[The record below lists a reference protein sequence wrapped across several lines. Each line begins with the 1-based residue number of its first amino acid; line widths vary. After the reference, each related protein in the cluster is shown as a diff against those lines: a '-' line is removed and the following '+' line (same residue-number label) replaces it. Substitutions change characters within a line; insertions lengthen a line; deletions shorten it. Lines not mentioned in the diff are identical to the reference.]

1 MFSVLL
7 VMLRVL
13 IPSQVAPPPTEAKP
27 LDISG
32 VRIILFGPTRAER
45 DSIAQGEGFEIDD
58 VLDEFA
64 LASGKVAVYASTL
77 KIPVE
82 TTESP
87 QIHVRLKGGRVR
99 PFDRKAF
106 SGVVGMIL
114 TDGVQEPRLVPGGGS
129 GRELITAIQEFFHI
143 H

>member
-1 MFSVLL
+1 MFT
-7 VMLRVL
+7 VMLAVLRVL
-13 IPSQVAPPPTEAKP
+13 IPAQVSPQPVEAKS
-27 LDISG
+27 LEVSG

-64 LASGKVAVYASTL
+64 LASGKVAVYAATL
-77 KIPVE
+77 KIPVV
-82 TTESP
+82 TTEST
-87 QIHVRLKGGRVR
+87 QIHVRLDRGRVR
-99 PFDRKAF
+99 PFDRKGF
-106 SGVVGMIL
+106 SGLVGMIL
-114 TDGVQEPRLVPGGGS
+114 TDGIQEPRLVPGGGS